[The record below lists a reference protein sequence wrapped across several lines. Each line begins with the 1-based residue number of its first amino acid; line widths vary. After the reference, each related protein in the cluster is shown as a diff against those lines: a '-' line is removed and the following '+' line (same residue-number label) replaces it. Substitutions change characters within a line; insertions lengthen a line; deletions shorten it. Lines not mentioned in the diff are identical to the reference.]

1 MEIFEKIQEDAHT
14 LGVDLPSGEL
24 AALMQE
30 NNASAESIRI
40 VSKVF
45 GHLREKKWDATVSM
59 YHKPA
64 VCHGRIREPL
74 ITSILTVLRV
84 TMLWNLKISRRF
96 RCFTH
101 TETLPL

>member
-59 YHKPA
+59 YLKTSRLPRKNPRTFA
-64 VCHGRIREPL
+64 GSYPFNTDI
-74 ITSILTVLRV
+74 SILRYE
-84 TMLWNLKISRRF
+84 NIS
-96 RCFTH
+96 
-101 TETLPL
+101 

>member
-59 YHKPA
+59 YLKTSRLPRKNP
-64 VCHGRIREPL
+64 RISSHTPEAHFL
-74 ITSILTVLRV
+74 ISSQWINSF
-84 TMLWNLKISRRF
+84 NLPRYS
-96 RCFTH
+96 
-101 TETLPL
+101 LNLS